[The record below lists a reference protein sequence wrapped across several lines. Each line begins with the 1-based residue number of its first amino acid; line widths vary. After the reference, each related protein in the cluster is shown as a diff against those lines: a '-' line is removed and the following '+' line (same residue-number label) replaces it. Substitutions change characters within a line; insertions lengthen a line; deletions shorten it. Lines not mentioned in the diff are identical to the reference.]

1 MEGGF
6 LPFGVT
12 DPDLTAL
19 RAAVAKADAEIRFA
33 VGRRLAIAR
42 EIGEAKRAAG
52 LPIRDYAAESS
63 VFERWREDLRRLD
76 VPPERADALA
86 RWLIE
91 ESVHV
96 QELLAEGPPSPARAS
111 DVLIVGG
118 AGAMGA
124 WMREFFRASGH
135 RVGILDPR
143 ADPAKAV
150 GYAVHTDLE
159 RAAQDADVVVLATP
173 MRAASSLYR
182 DLLKTETEALIFDI
196 LSIKQPILPRIRQGI
211 ASGMR
216 ISSVHPLFGPTARTL
231 SDRNLLVLDCGDPAA
246 NLRTA
251 ALFSKSSLT
260 VTELPLERHD
270 ALMAET
276 LALPHVVGLLFGS
289 VLAKNPRPGEELY
302 RGAPTSFLRQAE
314 AAQVV
319 VSENPELSYD
329 IQSLNPTSS
338 ALFTELERT
347 LGEIRKAV
355 LEGDPAGYR
364 RQMEAARHALR
375 KESTPL
381 PPAQGPPSLRRA
393 RGIATPGTA
402 GTSDP
407 KDA

>member
-1 MEGGF
+1 MS
-6 LPFGVT
+6 

-52 LPIRDYAAESS
+52 LPVRDYAAEAG
-63 VFERWREDLRRLD
+63 VFERWREDLKRLN
-76 VPPERADALA
+76 VPPDRAEALA

-96 QELLAEGPPSPARAS
+96 QELVAEGPPSPARAS

-118 AGAMGA
+118 SGAMGA

-143 ADPAKAV
+143 ADPSKAV
-150 GYAVHTDLE
+150 GYAVHSDLD
-159 RAAQDADVVVLATP
+159 RAAQDADVIVVATP
-173 MRAASSLYR
+173 MRAASTVYR
-182 DLLKTETEALIFDI
+182 DLLKSETEALIFDI

-211 ASGMR
+211 AAGQH

-231 SDRNLLVLDCGDPAA
+231 SDRNLLVLDCGDAGA
-246 NLRTA
+246 NRRTV
-251 ALFSKSSLT
+251 ALFAKSSLT
-260 VTELPLERHD
+260 ITEVPVERHD

-276 LALPHVVGLLFGS
+276 LALPHVVGLLFGT
-289 VLAKNPRPGEELY
+289 VLAKNPRPGDELY

-329 IQSLNPTSS
+329 IQSLNPTSA
-338 ALFTELERT
+338 ALFSELERS

-355 LEGDPAGYR
+355 LESDMATYR
-364 RQMEAARHALR
+364 RQMEAARAALLR
-375 KESTPL
+375 KGSEVR
-381 PPAQGPPSLRRA
+381 PPQGRA
-393 RGIATPGTA
+393 RVSVPTPAGVPGATTPVGTKDPGA
-402 GTSDP
+402 
-407 KDA
+407 